1 MKIKAKL
8 TLWVS
13 FLFLLIIIL
22 IAVGVKYTNQI
33 SNETQNILTDNYNT
47 LDYSRQM
54 FIALDNVAR
63 NDTAIEQF
71 QTFLTKQQN
80 NITEKGEQEI
90 TTKLT
95 LDFEKLK
102 TNRFD
107 SSLYF
112 SIRHDL
118 TNIMLINMQ
127 AIERKA
133 EVAKETAKT
142 SIVVISI
149 TGTFCFLLAF
159 TLLINL
165 PSNIANPIKE
175 LTKSVKEIAAK
186 NYSERVHFEQHN
198 EFGELAQSF
207 NIMAEKLEEY
217 NNSNLAKLMNEKKR
231 IETLINNMNDPVIG
245 MDENKKII
253 FINNEALK
261 ILGLKEEDIIG
272 KMAQDIAIHND
283 LIRSLIQDLTNP
295 NAKEK
300 SQQQPLKIYA
310 DNKESFFEKDIIPI
324 SIVPTAEKQAKH
336 IGDVIILQNI
346 TPFKELDFAKTNFIA
361 TVSHELKTPISSIL
375 MSLDLLENEKIGAV
389 NPEQKQLIQ
398 SAKEDSERLLKITS
412 ELLKMTQVETGKIQL
427 SLQSTSPHQIIHF
440 ATDAVKVQ
448 AEQKN
453 IHIEIDC
460 PKNIYAVNADCEK
473 TAWVLTNLLLN
484 AIYYSYEN
492 SKVLLTVKEVQ
503 NKVQFAVKDFGKGI
517 DKKYQHKVFDRY
529 FQIPGSSKSGTG
541 LGLAISKEFIEAQGG
556 EISLQS
562 EIGNGS
568 TFLITLNKAIA

>member
-1 MKIKAKL
+1 MKIRTKL
-8 TLWVS
+8 TLWVG

-22 IAVGVKYTNQI
+22 ITVGVKYTNQI
-33 SNETQNILTDNYNT
+33 SNDTQNILADNYNT
-47 LDYSRQM
+47 IDYTRKM
-54 FIALDNVAR
+54 FIALDSVLISDA
-63 NDTAIEQF
+63 AVLGF
-71 QTFLTKQQN
+71 QENLTKQQN
-80 NITEKGEQEI
+80 NITEKGEQL
-90 TTKLT
+90 LT
-95 LDFEKLK
+95 AQLTIDFEKLK
-102 TNRFD
+102 SNRKD

-112 SIRHDL
+112 SIRKDL
-118 TNIMLINMQ
+118 ADLMLLNMQ
-127 AIERKA
+127 AIERKS
-133 EVAKETAKT
+133 EIAKQTANT
-142 SIVVISI
+142 ATIMISI
-149 TGTFCFLLAF
+149 IGTFCFMLAF

-186 NYSERVHFEQHN
+186 NYAERVHFEEHN

-207 NIMAEKLEEY
+207 NVMAEKLQEY

-261 ILGLKEEDIIG
+261 ISGLKQADVIG
-272 KMAQDIAIHND
+272 KPAQEIAVHND
-283 LIRSLIQDLTNP
+283 LIRSLIQDLIKP
-295 NAKEK
+295 NENKK
-300 SQQQPLKIYA
+300 KQQQPLKIYT
-310 DNKESFFEKDIIPI
+310 DNKESFFEKEIIPI
-324 SIVPTAEKQAKH
+324 SIVPTAEKKVKH

-389 NPEQKQLIQ
+389 NAEQKQLIQ

-427 SLQSTSPHQIIHF
+427 SLQSTSPNQIIHY
-440 ATDAVKVQ
+440 ATEAVKVQ

-453 IHIEIDC
+453 IHIQIDC
-460 PKNIYAVNADCEK
+460 PENIIAVNADREK

-503 NKVQFAVKDFGKGI
+503 NKVQFSVKDFGKGI

-562 EIGNGS
+562 EIGIGS
-568 TFLITLNKAIA
+568 TFLITLNKAIE